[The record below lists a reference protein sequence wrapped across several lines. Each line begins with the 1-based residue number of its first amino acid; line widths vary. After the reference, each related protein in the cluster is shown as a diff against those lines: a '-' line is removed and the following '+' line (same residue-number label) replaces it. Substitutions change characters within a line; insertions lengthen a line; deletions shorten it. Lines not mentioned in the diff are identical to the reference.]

1 MFQSYIAT
9 MNFPID
15 DSRIVLAGQ
24 CVLVYLG
31 LSLTLKITSLVWR
44 RFLASPINIRQKYAG
59 KWALVTGSTD
69 GIGKAYSFALAKR
82 NMNIVLVSR
91 TQSKLDSTASE
102 ISEKFPSGK
111 RNDVELSLFNSAPIL
126 YFVLSKFYQEPKY
139 TIYYII
145 PSSSKNYCR

>member
-24 CVLVYLG
+24 CALVYLG

-82 NMNIVLVSR
+82 NMNIILVSR

-111 RNDVELSLFNSAPIL
+111 RNDVEFPLFNSTPIL
-126 YFVLSKFYQEPKY
+126 Y
-139 TIYYII
+139 
-145 PSSSKNYCR
+145 